1 VDLKPTEQRYTW
13 ITTDGGVVRP
23 GSGGI
28 VIVPDGENVPVLTI
42 SEVSDKA
49 TINLFLSV
57 HPKARLIEQDQDY
70 AGAGTHEILLDR
82 DRL

>member
-1 VDLKPTEQRYTW
+1 MDLKPTEQRYTW
-13 ITTDGGVVRP
+13 ITTGGRVVRP
-23 GSGGI
+23 GSGGV
-28 VIVPDGENVPVLTI
+28 VIVPDGETVPVLTI
-42 SEVSDKA
+42 SEVSDQA

-57 HPKARLIEQDQDY
+57 HPNAGLIEQDQDY